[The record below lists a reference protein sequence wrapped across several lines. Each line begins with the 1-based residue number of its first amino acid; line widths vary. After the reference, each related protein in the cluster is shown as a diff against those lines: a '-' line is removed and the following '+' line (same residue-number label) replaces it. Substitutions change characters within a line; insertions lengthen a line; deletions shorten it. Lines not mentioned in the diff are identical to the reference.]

1 MGDFMLELMK
11 ERKVLKDN
19 STFFKLLK
27 ISLERDLTEK
37 EQNKFL
43 ESSYRNIDYLE
54 EEFNVYKSSV
64 IGNLII
70 YSTLINNGI
79 TLINGLRNGLNITK
93 DNFIKE
99 NINQFSAHYQTVK
112 EYEEVFLA
120 YRENSTDE
128 SYDNAI
134 EKYEEAVDYSE
145 GYTKEKTLTRC

>member
-1 MGDFMLELMK
+1 MLELIK

-27 ISLERDLTEK
+27 ISLERELSEK
-37 EQNKFL
+37 EKHRFL
-43 ESSYRNIDYLE
+43 ESSYRNIGYLE
-54 EEFNVYKSSV
+54 EEFNVYKSSA

-112 EYEEVFLA
+112 EYEETFLA
-120 YRENSTDE
+120 YRVNSTEE

-134 EKYEEAVDYSE
+134 EKYEEAVDYSD
-145 GYTKEKTLTRC
+145 GYTKEKTLTKC

>member
-1 MGDFMLELMK
+1 MLELMK

-19 STFFKLLK
+19 STFFNLLK

-43 ESSYRNIDYLE
+43 ESSYRNISYLE
-54 EEFNVYKSSV
+54 EEFNVYKSSA

-112 EYEEVFLA
+112 EYEETFLA
-120 YRENSTDE
+120 YRVNSTEE

-134 EKYEEAVDYSE
+134 EKYEEAVDYSD
-145 GYTKEKTLTRC
+145 GYTKEKTLTKC

>member
-1 MGDFMLELMK
+1 MLELMK

-70 YSTLINNGI
+70 YNTLINNGI

-134 EKYEEAVDYSE
+134 EKYEEAVDYSK

>member
-1 MGDFMLELMK
+1 MLELMK

-27 ISLERDLTEK
+27 ISLERDLTKK
-37 EQNKFL
+37 EQNRFL
-43 ESSYRNIDYLE
+43 QSSYRNIGYLE

-70 YSTLINNGI
+70 YNTLINNGI

-99 NINQFSAHYQTVK
+99 NINQFSAHYQSVK
-112 EYEEVFLA
+112 EYEDAFLT
-120 YRENSTDE
+120 YREDGGTDE
-128 SYDNAI
+128 NYSKTMKAYEDAI
-134 EKYEEAVDYSE
+134 DYSE
-145 GYTKEKTLTRC
+145 GYTKKKTLTKC

>member
-1 MGDFMLELMK
+1 MLELIK

-27 ISLERDLTEK
+27 ISLERDLNEK

-43 ESSYRNIDYLE
+43 ESSYRNIGYLE

-70 YSTLINNGI
+70 YSTLINDGI

-112 EYEEVFLA
+112 EYEEAFLA
-120 YRENSTDE
+120 YRVNSTEE

-134 EKYEEAVDYSE
+134 EKYEEAVDYSD
-145 GYTKEKTLTRC
+145 GYTKEKTLTKC

>member
-1 MGDFMLELMK
+1 MLELIK

-27 ISLERDLTEK
+27 VSLERELNEK

-43 ESSYRNIDYLE
+43 ESSFRNIGYLE
-54 EEFNVYKSSV
+54 EEFNTYKNSV

-70 YSTLINNGI
+70 YNTLINNGT

-99 NINQFSAHYQTVK
+99 NINQFSTHYQTVK
-112 EYEEVFLA
+112 EYEEAFLE
-120 YRENSTDE
+120 YRESSTDE
-128 SYDNAI
+128 SYDKTI
-134 EKYEEAVDYSE
+134 EKFEEAIDYSE
-145 GYTKEKTLTRC
+145 GYTLEKTLTKKS

>member
-1 MGDFMLELMK
+1 MLELMK

-27 ISLERDLTEK
+27 ISLERDLTKK
-37 EQNKFL
+37 EQNRFL
-43 ESSYRNIDYLE
+43 QSSYRNIGYLE

-70 YSTLINNGI
+70 YNTLINNGI

-120 YRENSTDE
+120 YRENSTDK

-134 EKYEEAVDYSE
+134 EKYEEAVDYSK

>member
-1 MGDFMLELMK
+1 MLEHIK

-37 EQNKFL
+37 EQNRLL
-43 ESSYRNIDYLE
+43 ESSYRNIGYLE
-54 EEFNVYKSSV
+54 EEFNIYKSSV

-99 NINQFSAHYQTVK
+99 NINQFSAHYQSVK

-134 EKYEEAVDYSE
+134 EKYEEAIDYSE

>member
-1 MGDFMLELMK
+1 MLELIK

-43 ESSYRNIDYLE
+43 ESSYRNISYLE
-54 EEFNVYKSSV
+54 EEFNVYKSSA

-128 SYDNAI
+128 SYNNAV
-134 EKYEEAVDYSE
+134 EKYEEAIDYSD
-145 GYTKEKTLTRC
+145 GYTKEKTLTKC

>member
-1 MGDFMLELMK
+1 MLELIK

-27 ISLERDLTEK
+27 VSLERELNEK

-43 ESSYRNIDYLE
+43 ESSFRNIGYLE
-54 EEFNVYKSSV
+54 EEFNTYKNSV

-70 YSTLINNGI
+70 YNTLINNGT

-99 NINQFSAHYQTVK
+99 NINQFSTHYQTVK
-112 EYEEVFLA
+112 EYEEAFLE
-120 YRENSTDE
+120 YRESSTDE
-128 SYDNAI
+128 SYDKTI
-134 EKYEEAVDYSE
+134 EKFEEAIDYSE
-145 GYTKEKTLTRC
+145 GYTKRKTLTKKS

>member
-1 MGDFMLELMK
+1 MLELMK

-27 ISLERDLTEK
+27 ISLERDLTKK
-37 EQNKFL
+37 EQNRFL
-43 ESSYRNIDYLE
+43 QSSYRNIGYLE

-79 TLINGLRNGLNITK
+79 TLINDLRNGLNITEN
-93 DNFIKE
+93 NFIKE
-99 NINQFSAHYQTVK
+99 NINQFSAHYQSVK
-112 EYEEVFLA
+112 EYEEAFLT

-134 EKYEEAVDYSE
+134 EKYEEAIDYSE
-145 GYTKEKTLTRC
+145 GYTEKKTLTKC